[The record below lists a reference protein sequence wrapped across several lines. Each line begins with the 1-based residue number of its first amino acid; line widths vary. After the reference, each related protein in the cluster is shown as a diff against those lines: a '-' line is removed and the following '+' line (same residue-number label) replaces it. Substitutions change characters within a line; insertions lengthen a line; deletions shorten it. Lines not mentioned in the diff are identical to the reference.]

1 MKPLHLLL
9 IGSLVVNTL
18 LAGYWINSRPASG
31 NNESNSQAAGS
42 QADSRSRS
50 GRKAGSADAAENSA
64 TDLSANPQAITTW
77 LDIQSADLKDFVRRL
92 RAAGCPDETVK
103 DIIVAEV
110 NRRFAIRQREVWP
123 EQFEE
128 YKFWRVEKMN
138 DPARMKKQRE
148 QSRKYSELQKEKS
161 ALLVELLGVDPERQ
175 QRIEDGYEDFVG
187 NWQERQIAFLP
198 ESKREAA
205 LKIIEDFQERQQ
217 EMYTANR
224 GIWDAQSRAEQ
235 RQLETDKLTALAAVL
250 SPTELREYELRQSQ
264 TASQLNHD
272 LRNLSISRDEYEA
285 IFDIRKKYGD
295 SIHNY
300 GDIESADGRKQ
311 VEENKKAMKEDLLAA
326 LGPDR
331 VKEYERGQDYQYQ
344 QLQRIAKKNE
354 LPADTANKVYDY
366 KSIAEDGAKKLR
378 DNKEM
383 TAEQRQTAL
392 WELRT
397 ETENTLKETLG
408 EKAFKSYQKNGGYW
422 INSIAPQKS
431 PAPGSRTSDLIIAR

>member
-18 LAGYWINSRPASG
+18 LAGYWIKSRAASG
-31 NNESNSQAAGS
+31 NNESNSETAGS
-42 QADSRSRS
+42 QSDSRSRS
-50 GRKAGSADAAENSA
+50 GRNAGSADLVENSA
-64 TDLSANPQAITTW
+64 TDPAPNPQAITTW

-92 RAAGCPDETVK
+92 RAAGCPEETVK
-103 DIIVAEV
+103 DIILAEV

-123 EQFEE
+123 EQFTE
-128 YKFWRVEKMN
+128 YKFWRVERMN
-138 DPARMKKQRE
+138 DPARIKKQRE
-148 QSRKYSELQKEKS
+148 QSRKYTELQKEKS

-175 QRIEDGYEDFVG
+175 QRVEDGYEDFG
-187 NWQERQIAFLP
+187 NWQEQQVAFLP
-198 ESKREAA
+198 ESKREAT
-205 LKIIEDFQERQQ
+205 LKILEEFQEKQQ
-217 EMYTANR
+217 EMYATNR

-235 RQLETDKLTALAAVL
+235 RQLETDKLAALATVL
-250 SPTELREYELRQSQ
+250 SPAELREYELRQSQ

-295 SIHNY
+295 SIYNY
-300 GDIESADGRKQ
+300 GDVATADGRKQ
-311 VEENKKAMKEDLLAA
+311 VEENKRAMKEDLLAA

-366 KSIAEDGAKKLR
+366 KSVAEDGAKKLR

-408 EKAFKSYQKNGGYW
+408 EKAYKSYQKNGGYW

-431 PAPGSRTSDLIIAR
+431 PAPGSRTSEPIIIR